1 MDIYSDD
8 IAEASTP
15 PPEQD
20 NASESSPGSGS
31 QQANAGPSGS
41 AQDHAGPSGRPSTPR
56 PSTPPPMPGPSN
68 HAYTPP
74 RRLPWQLPMC
84 GQRPRVPAGVPP
96 LPAEV
101 AAELPLPEW
110 YIPRPRAPV
119 YIPRPPAPVIPAPPP
134 VDLYSFNS
142 IAELKS
148 LLTDRESFVIFS
160 HHGQCFPAIINRKYE
175 TSVRVKRMRLVVN
188 SPNEPYTAR
197 WEFPSPAD
205 NWCSSLVI
213 QYEDIKH
220 VIPPPRRVG
229 LNRRN
234 KQSQFVVP
242 QVDQY
247 WMVSVLPPL
256 RVRVRIEADIEQ

>member
-1 MDIYSDD
+1 M
-8 IAEASTP
+8 TTLPKPLLP

-31 QQANAGPSGS
+31 QQANDGPSGS

-56 PSTPPPMPGPSN
+56 PSTPPPVPGPSN

-74 RRLPWQLPMC
+74 SPRRLYPWQLPMC

-110 YIPRPRAPV
+110 YIPRPPAPV

-148 LLTDRESFVIFS
+148 LLTDRETFVIFS
-160 HHGQCFPAIINRKYE
+160 HHGQCFPAIIDRKYE
-175 TSVRVKRMRLVVN
+175 TSVRVKRMKLVVN

-197 WEFPSPAD
+197 WEFTYPAD
-205 NWCSSLVI
+205 NWSSSLVI
-213 QYEDIKH
+213 QYEQIKH
-220 VIPPPRRVG
+220 VIPTPRKVG
-229 LNRRN
+229 INRN
-234 KQSQFVVP
+234 QYVVP
-242 QVDQY
+242 LIDQY
-247 WMVSVLPPL
+247 WMVSILPPL
-256 RVRVRIEADIEQ
+256 RVRVRVEAEIEQ